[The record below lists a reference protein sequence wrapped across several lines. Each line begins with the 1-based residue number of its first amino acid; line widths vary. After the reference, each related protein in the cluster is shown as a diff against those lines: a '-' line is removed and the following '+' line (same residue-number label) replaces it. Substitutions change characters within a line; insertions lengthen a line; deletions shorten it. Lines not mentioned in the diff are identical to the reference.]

1 MDTTQPMDSKAQC
14 TAKSKQSGV
23 RCKRR
28 PIPGGSVC
36 IMHGGGI
43 PQVREAAR
51 LRILELVNPALATMA
66 RAVRGKGKPGQ
77 VEINAARDILD
88 RAGFAAKQAAG
99 FIASITE
106 GADGARKLEVVFVA
120 SPQGDDQA
128 LLDMPTSSNAND

>member
-1 MDTTQPMDSKAQC
+1 MEPKAPMEKPQC
-14 TAKSKQSGV
+14 TATSKQSGK
-23 RCKRR
+23 RCGRY
-28 PIPGGSVC
+28 PVPGGNVC
-36 IMHGGGI
+36 IMHGGG
-43 PQVREAAR
+43 QQAYREKCR
-51 LRILELVNPALATMA
+51 LRLLELVNPALATMA
-66 RAVRGKGKPGQ
+66 RAVKAKGKPGQ
-77 VEINAARDILD
+77 VEISAARDILD